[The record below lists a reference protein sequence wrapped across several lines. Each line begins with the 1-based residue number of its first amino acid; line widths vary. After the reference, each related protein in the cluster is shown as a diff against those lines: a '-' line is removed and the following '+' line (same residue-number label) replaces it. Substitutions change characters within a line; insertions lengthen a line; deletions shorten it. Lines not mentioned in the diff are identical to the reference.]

1 MKSAQKESLAVELH
15 NGEVL
20 HLGVA
25 NLDLPVSFVVEW
37 THRRQPAMHHV
48 LDTNDELI
56 NCLPERNS
64 KGRSRTTNLR
74 VTTQRSARQMQ
85 CHEARQE
92 KKGAS
97 NTHGRPGVS
106 GMRAHVARLDSQ
118 R

>member
-74 VTTQRSARQMQ
+74 VTTPQMQ

-97 NTHGRPGVS
+97 KQKVCSDTPTHTGGPGFLACVR
-106 GMRAHVARLDSQ
+106 M
-118 R
+118 